1 MTTTWVCK
9 PDRKQMERLPESRE
23 KLLTLIGMRL
33 RRARE
38 KRDPETGKKLGMSR
52 ARAAELLG
60 AGEASIQKWEDG
72 KVAASCD
79 MIARASELYGVST
92 DFILGRDPRVEG
104 KSLVDVQVMADVER
118 AIETGDEDFARRC
131 MNYDPPILLLGVVV
145 PEGAELR
152 PATQADRDIT
162 DLQRRFCEAFPKL
175 AKHWAK
181 RHGRT
186 S

>member
-1 MTTTWVCK
+1 M
-9 PDRKQMERLPESRE
+9 E
-23 KLLTLIGMRL
+23 KLPQDRDKLLALIGMRL

-38 KRDPETGKKLGMSR
+38 DRDPETGRKRGLSR
-52 ARAAELLG
+52 EKAAAAIGVSQRALQSWEEG
-60 AGEASIQKWEDG
+60 A
-72 KVAASCD
+72 AAAGCD
-79 MIARASELYGVST
+79 FIARASELYGVST

-118 AIETGDEDFARRC
+118 AIETGDEDLARRC

-152 PATQADRDIT
+152 PASQADRDIA